1 MQKLSLYYLLFVTST
16 YVAETFPMTFSGGG
30 NVEEGEF
37 IEVVEMTVPEVKK
50 YLDKGTVLSP
60 GGFIFALLWFFQNKC
75 SL

>member
-1 MQKLSLYYLLFVTST
+1 LSLYYLLFVTST

>member
-1 MQKLSLYYLLFVTST
+1 MN
-16 YVAETFPMTFSGGG
+16 FSGGG

-37 IEVVEMTVPEVKK
+37 IEVVELTVPEAKK

-60 GGFIFALLWFFQNKC
+60 GGLIFALLWFFQNKY